1 MPLRHG
7 SFIKMQVTKR
17 CLIFSLCIYFTAV
30 TARKDCASKK
40 IPRGGNFEFP
50 ADIADTINDK
60 EQLRFS
66 CQIGY
71 TGMVRFTCEDGSWIK
86 NGRGCHPKQ
95 CGHPGDTP
103 NGDFTLTKG
112 EDFVF
117 GSEVQY
123 TCKKGYVM
131 VSRVSH
137 RSCLD
142 KGWDNSVPICEV
154 VKCVPIQSS
163 DEMII
168 SGNTEQPQYSD
179 VLQFECRSDDHKLSN
194 PDQIYCTENGE
205 WSGDIPKCEE
215 IRCQYP
221 LIQHGKPRISDTIY
235 KKNDILRF
243 SCEQNY
249 IPVGSGTV
257 RCTKTGWSQQPQCEE
272 QTCSVL
278 YRSDVDEK
286 SFTQSSYKTGEK
298 VYFTCKGGYR
308 KKENTDYITCTEGV
322 WEPRDMCEVMTCSV
336 TDQDPFVVGR
346 SRHYDGLYRV
356 EPYQYR
362 YNCKEGYEKPD
373 RYAYAQCTINGW
385 KPDPL
390 CQTKEKLCNK
400 PPINQGYIYPVK
412 TTYNN
417 EEILYYA
424 CITGYKPTTE
434 GWWGHITCTNRAWSH
449 NPKCIDE
456 MNCGILPPIVNGRS
470 WGVQRDEYSNGE
482 TVHVQCNT
490 GYEQV
495 RRSAECLNGN
505 WILPEC
511 TAVKCEPIK
520 RNEELIMKGNF
531 TQPQY
536 NDVIQ
541 FECQSE
547 DHKVKGSDQIR
558 CTEIGEWSGPIP
570 ECEEIRCP
578 KPIIANSIHIY
589 GRNFYKN
596 NDILRFVCEENYT
609 PVGNENTRCTKNGW
623 SQQPKCEETGLP
635 CKAPPR
641 IENAVIISPYEET
654 YLHASKVTFKCHP
667 LFGIEGKEE
676 VECRNGNWAVLP
688 RCIRMKCER
697 PEQKINNAR
706 LQDEPKEQHDNG
718 THVHYKCDETFIH
731 TNGTAAI
738 CKNGHW
744 SYPFCIRKN
753 YCDKPDLKN
762 GKFIPEKETYNNEEE
777 IEYVCHKPYDSI
789 PAGSVTCQN
798 GQWSEKVE
806 CKAKRLSCKELPT
819 IENGDRISEKQEGD
833 LYKEVTFQ
841 CPRSYK
847 LEGKEIVRCRNGNW
861 EELPKCL
868 KPCAIENIPEK
879 HHLEKLPSTV
889 YVEEGKTYRFT
900 CKSRYYKDT
909 WYWSTNV
916 EGICKNGHMEFP
928 TFFTMKQKIVILYLI
943 FLECVHAL
951 PSTTGC
957 STLPK
962 VQNADILQEFLKD
975 SYKEGD
981 VLYFSC
987 RAGYVYRKIMYEC
1000 RNHIWKLNGEG
1011 ECTLKSCELPE
1022 DIAHG
1027 RYEIIEG
1034 TDFVFGTVIKYFC
1047 NEGFQMVSREY
1058 TRTCLL
1064 EGWSNRQ
1071 PQCQAV
1077 RCSPEINT
1085 DGLIVTGLPEDSH
1098 MTTGHVL
1105 HFKCATTGMTLKGAS
1120 EVVCLSN
1127 GIWSRPFPTCEA
1139 LTPAPV
1145 GRPVGNTFC
1154 GPPPQVRYA
1163 DVVGFQK
1170 NTYRHGDNV
1179 EFQCQN
1185 LYTLVGSKVIKCN
1198 QGRWTPEPSCLKPC
1212 TVTLEDM
1219 NERNL
1224 ILRHTYMKKLYAK
1237 HRQPIEFFCKY
1248 GTRKANDIP
1257 FRQYCDDG
1265 KMILPLCH

>member
-1 MPLRHG
+1 M
-7 SFIKMQVTKR
+7 
-17 CLIFSLCIYFTAV
+17 
-30 TARKDCASKK
+30 DC
-40 IPRGGNFEFP
+40 GNFEFP

-142 KGWDNSVPICEV
+142 KGWDNSVPICE
-154 VKCVPIQSS
+154 
-163 DEMII
+163 
-168 SGNTEQPQYSD
+168 
-179 VLQFECRSDDHKLSN
+179 
-194 PDQIYCTENGE
+194 
-205 WSGDIPKCEE
+205 
-215 IRCQYP
+215 
-221 LIQHGKPRISDTIY
+221 
-235 KKNDILRF
+235 
-243 SCEQNY
+243 
-249 IPVGSGTV
+249 
-257 RCTKTGWSQQPQCEE
+257 E

-322 WEPRDMCEVMTCSV
+322 WEPRDMCEGKRFLGKKPIT
-336 TDQDPFVVGR
+336 TL
-346 SRHYDGLYRV
+346 SRECPYNTLFLYFS
-356 EPYQYR
+356 
-362 YNCKEGYEKPD
+362 
-373 RYAYAQCTINGW
+373 A
-385 KPDPL
+385 
-390 CQTKEKLCNK
+390 KEKLCNK

-449 NPKCIDE
+449 NPKCI
-456 MNCGILPPIVNGRS
+456 
-470 WGVQRDEYSNGE
+470 VQRDEYSNGE

-511 TAVKCEPIK
+511 T
-520 RNEELIMKGNF
+520 
-531 TQPQY
+531 
-536 NDVIQ
+536 
-541 FECQSE
+541 
-547 DHKVKGSDQIR
+547 
-558 CTEIGEWSGPIP
+558 
-570 ECEEIRCP
+570 
-578 KPIIANSIHIY
+578 
-589 GRNFYKN
+589 
-596 NDILRFVCEENYT
+596 
-609 PVGNENTRCTKNGW
+609 
-623 SQQPKCEETGLP
+623 ETGLP

-688 RCIRMKCER
+688 RCIR
-697 PEQKINNAR
+697 
-706 LQDEPKEQHDNG
+706 
-718 THVHYKCDETFIH
+718 
-731 TNGTAAI
+731 
-738 CKNGHW
+738 
-744 SYPFCIRKN
+744 KN

-798 GQWSEKVE
+798 GQWT
-806 CKAKRLSCKELPT
+806 KRLSCKELPT

-847 LEGKEIVRCRNGNW
+847 LEGKEI
-861 EELPKCL
+861 
-868 KPCAIENIPEK
+868 
-879 HHLEKLPSTV
+879 HKLPSTV

-928 TFFTMKQKIVILYLI
+928 T
-943 FLECVHAL
+943 
-951 PSTTGC
+951 
-957 STLPK
+957 
-962 VQNADILQEFLKD
+962 
-975 SYKEGD
+975 
-981 VLYFSC
+981 
-987 RAGYVYRKIMYEC
+987 
-1000 RNHIWKLNGEG
+1000 
-1011 ECTLKSCELPE
+1011 
-1022 DIAHG
+1022 
-1027 RYEIIEG
+1027 
-1034 TDFVFGTVIKYFC
+1034 
-1047 NEGFQMVSREY
+1047 
-1058 TRTCLL
+1058 
-1064 EGWSNRQ
+1064 
-1071 PQCQAV
+1071 
-1077 RCSPEINT
+1077 
-1085 DGLIVTGLPEDSH
+1085 
-1098 MTTGHVL
+1098 
-1105 HFKCATTGMTLKGAS
+1105 
-1120 EVVCLSN
+1120 
-1127 GIWSRPFPTCEA
+1127 
-1139 LTPAPV
+1139 
-1145 GRPVGNTFC
+1145 
-1154 GPPPQVRYA
+1154 
-1163 DVVGFQK
+1163 
-1170 NTYRHGDNV
+1170 
-1179 EFQCQN
+1179 
-1185 LYTLVGSKVIKCN
+1185 
-1198 QGRWTPEPSCLKPC
+1198 
-1212 TVTLEDM
+1212 
-1219 NERNL
+1219 
-1224 ILRHTYMKKLYAK
+1224 
-1237 HRQPIEFFCKY
+1237 CK
-1248 GTRKANDIP
+1248 
-1257 FRQYCDDG
+1257 
-1265 KMILPLCH
+1265 